1 MTRLCLNEKEIIL
14 EYGGEDNTMKKVVV
28 AIDGSEVS
36 RGVIDY
42 ALQYAAKEKDA
53 ELLFIHVVDGS
64 EYKRVSFG
72 NFSVSVPPADEDVKK
87 EFGKFV
93 DEQIKSSGIKKPEKM
108 SFHVAT
114 GSPYDKIVSYA
125 EKNDS
130 DMIMIGHRGLSDM
143 GRFFLGSVASKVVER
158 APCSVYV
165 HRLKNGAKK
174 DK

>member
-1 MTRLCLNEKEIIL
+1 V
-14 EYGGEDNTMKKVVV
+14 KKVVV

-42 ALQYAAKEKDA
+42 ALHYAAREKDA

-64 EYKRVSFG
+64 EYKKVSFG
-72 NFSVSVPPADEDVKK
+72 NFSVTVPPDDEDVKK

-93 DEQIKSSGIKKPEKM
+93 DEQIKASGMKKPENM
-108 SFHVAT
+108 SFYVAT
-114 GSPYDKIVSYA
+114 GSPYDKIVSFA
-125 EKNDS
+125 EKKDA

-143 GRFFLGSVASKVVER
+143 GRFFLGSVASKVVAH

-165 HRLKNGAKK
+165 HRLKGSAKK
-174 DK
+174 G

>member
-72 NFSVSVPPADEDVKK
+72 NFSVSVPPDDGDVKNV
-87 EFGKFV
+87 FGNFV
-93 DEQIKSSGIKKPEKM
+93 DEQI
-108 SFHVAT
+108 
-114 GSPYDKIVSYA
+114 
-125 EKNDS
+125 
-130 DMIMIGHRGLSDM
+130 
-143 GRFFLGSVASKVVER
+143 
-158 APCSVYV
+158 
-165 HRLKNGAKK
+165 
-174 DK
+174 